1 MGSMGYFREDGLP
14 NSANTAFTK
23 GIDISTPSGVI
34 AGREGSTI
42 NITDIIVSKTTDGI
56 FDLYDGTTQFMSID
70 MKAAGNGQSITPINL
85 TSAIALTTTSGLY
98 IKLDSVEVDWG
109 LTVNYYTSTDGR

>member
-14 NSANTAFTK
+14 NSARTAFTK
-23 GIDISTPSGVI
+23 GINISSPSGFI
-34 AGREGSTI
+34 AGREGTSI
-42 NITDIIVSKTTDGI
+42 NVTDIIFSKTTDGI
-56 FDLYDGTTQFMSID
+56 LDLYDGTTQFMSLD

-85 TSAIALTTTSGLY
+85 TSAVSLTTASGLY

-109 LTVNYYTSTDGR
+109 LTVNYYTSTDSR